1 MWSWCEVV
9 CCVCY
14 VCRCGRGVKLCVV
27 RVMCVVRVSV
37 VCVDWG
43 VSERGIVGT
52 VRVEVMQVNVMWNEC
67 GVNVV

>member
-1 MWSWCEVV
+1 M
-9 CCVCY
+9 
-14 VCRCGRGVKLCVV
+14 KLCVV

-43 VSERGIVGT
+43 GEGMRYSGYG
-52 VRVEVMQVNVMWNEC
+52 RVEVMQVNVMWNEC